1 MTVIARSSRRSN
13 LDLVRAFKRSEG
25 YFVSIQDQRK
35 LIESIHP
42 FELLSPTTMDNLMGK
57 IDIAYYPSQTLL
69 ISPSVS
75 SIAFY
80 IIIKGS
86 VTEYIDDEVHNV
98 YGAGDSFDADAL
110 IYGKTTARFV
120 VDEDLICYEIK
131 KEDFLELM
139 QDKKVQ
145 SYFLQDFITRHQQLK
160 EYDQQSDLSP
170 FLISKVSDIFLHVA
184 CVVDAD
190 ESIYEA
196 LKKQQ
201 EIGAKVVIVKEGDS
215 YSIVTDT
222 NLRQRVLLGEN
233 DTSKQIGSISSKGL
247 ITIDVN
253 DFLFNALL
261 LMTHNTIKRVVV
273 TKDGQIF
280 GVLEQLDL
288 LSYFASHSHLVA
300 VQIDKAMNLENLKA
314 IGQDFRNLIIT
325 LRAKGVKVRYITK
338 LIATL
343 NTKIYNKLFEMCV
356 DESLRDKCT
365 LIVMGSEGRED
376 QTLRSDQD
384 NALIIKNGVD
394 TELFVEPMMQLNA
407 HLLELGFPK
416 CNGGVMVSNAFWR
429 RDVNSYK
436 ELIAKWTYD
445 MSDESVKNLSIF
457 LDAKCVAGNCALLEE
472 LITYLHTSFHASFH
486 ARDDV
491 LAHIAKAVLNFD
503 TPLSLFS
510 GFVLEKE
517 HSNRLDLKKGG
528 IFALVHGVRTL
539 SLQYEIKATNTI
551 ERIKELNNIG
561 VIDKTFA
568 TELIESFDTLS
579 AIRLK
584 AMLEAKTI
592 EEANFINPRTLEKNQ
607 RDLLK
612 DSFKIINKFK
622 KFMSFH
628 FHLNMVV

>member
-1 MTVIARSSRRSN
+1 M
-13 LDLVRAFKRSEG
+13 
-25 YFVSIQDQRK
+25 SIQDQRK

>member
-1 MTVIARSSRRSN
+1 
-13 LDLVRAFKRSEG
+13 
-25 YFVSIQDQRK
+25 
-35 LIESIHP
+35 
-42 FELLSPTTMDNLMGK
+42 MDNLMSK
-57 IDIAYYPSQTLL
+57 IDIAYYPNGTLL
-69 ISPSVS
+69 ISPTIS

-98 YGAGDSFDADAL
+98 YSAGDSFDADAL
-110 IYGKTTARFV
+110 IYAKTTAKFV

-131 KEDFLELM
+131 KEDFLDLM

-190 ESIYEA
+190 ESIYGA

-201 EIGAKVVIVKEGDS
+201 ELRAKVIIVKEIDG

-233 DTSKQIGSISSKGL
+233 DISKKIGSIASKGL

-261 LMTHNTIKRVVV
+261 LMTHNAIKRVVV
-273 TKDGQIF
+273 LENEKIV

-300 VQIDKAMNLENLKA
+300 VQIDKASTLSDLKLLD
-314 IGQDFRNLIIT
+314 QDFKNLIIT

-343 NTKIYNKLFEMCV
+343 NFKVYKKVFEMCV
-356 DESLRDKCT
+356 EEELRDKCA
-365 LIVMGSEGRED
+365 LVVMGSEGRED

-384 NALIIKNGVD
+384 NALIIQNGID
-394 TELFVEPMMQLNA
+394 TELFKAPMMKLNSY
-407 HLLELGFPK
+407 LLELGFPK
-416 CNGGVMVSNAFWR
+416 CNGNVMVSNEFWR
-429 RDVNSYK
+429 RNTSSYK
-436 ELIAKWTYD
+436 ELIEKWTYD
-445 MSDESVKNLSIF
+445 MSDESVQNLSIF
-457 LDAKCVAGNCALLEE
+457 LDAKCVAGDCTLLDE
-472 LITYLHTSFHASFH
+472 LVTYLHSSFHS
-486 ARDDV
+486 RDDV

-517 HSNRLDLKKGG
+517 YNNRLDLKKGG

-539 SLQYEIKATNTI
+539 CLQYEIKATNTI
-551 ERIKELNNIG
+551 ERIKELNNMG

-579 AIRLK
+579 SIRLK

-592 EEANFINPRTLEKNQ
+592 DEANYINPRNLEKNQ